1 MQKSK
6 SKYVTWLWNNNT
18 NNFKW
23 RIVQAIENSLIL
35 LKGIT
40 KTIKYETRKKK
51 GRFLGM
57 LLGTLWASLLGTKLA
72 GKDVVRT
79 GYVNK
84 QGKGK

>member
-1 MQKSK
+1 M
-6 SKYVTWLWNNNT
+6 
-18 NNFKW
+18 
-23 RIVQAIENSLIL
+23 
-35 LKGIT
+35 KGIT

>member
-1 MQKSK
+1 M
-6 SKYVTWLWNNNT
+6 WNNNT

-23 RIVQAIENSLIL
+23 RIVQALENSHIL

-40 KTIKYETRKKK
+40 KTIKYETRKQKE
-51 GRFLGM
+51 RFLGM
-57 LLGTLWASLLGTKLA
+57 LLGTLWAGLLGTKLT